1 MKLEN
6 VIKTKKQIEEAGY
19 KIENNF
25 IEEVNVNIIA
35 HFGNLTCFEIMCSNV
50 CPMSGYNNIGN
61 LGYIIRAFFE
71 VIGLSEEDGLRLTE
85 IKNVPCRLIL
95 EGGWGSRCIGF
106 GHFMKDKFVFTEDF
120 AKIDE

>member
-1 MKLEN
+1 MKLEDI
-6 VIKTKKQIEEAGY
+6 IKTKKQIEEAGY

-25 IEEVNVNIIA
+25 IEKVNVNTIA
-35 HFGNLTCFEIMCSNV
+35 HFGNLTCFEIMCTNV
-50 CPMSGYNNIGN
+50 CPMSGYNNIRN

-95 EGGWGSRCIGF
+95 EGGWGSRCVGF
-106 GHFMKDKFVFTEDF
+106 GHFIKDKFVFTEDF